1 VAVNRRA
8 VLQIDRRADR
18 VRCRKTAG
26 LSDVQAFPATCPT
39 AMVEALSLWMPHFA
53 LHPSLEWWR
62 HRAHAMLPT
71 GRNGR
76 GTRPSQ
82 GKVANLGLSIVKSR
96 SVPDFARPS
105 AKQNSQISG
114 ARGRC
119 RWMARYTRH
128 QISYTP
134 AAARNR
140 ASIRTRVRRPKVRE
154 RAPGDDPG

>member
-53 LHPSLEWWR
+53 PLAGVVATSHPR
-62 HRAHAMLPT
+62 NAHRAQWSRHEAC
-71 GRNGR
+71 
-76 GTRPSQ
+76 SQ